1 MKNSAAFRVRNKY
14 QHTTWV
20 YYRIFNVT
28 YIWKFYLQ
36 LALTTA
42 CWYLVWHLY
51 VEAISLSG
59 QKFLLP
65 VFKPKMQRII
75 AKSHCFNRISIKI
88 VLELLIKFFLS
99 YLLLYYIQERICQ
112 CSMIPFFTFIFLHF
126 FNQAFDKFLSLASKI
141 SLGFFLTW
149 CKIFVDWLSNPATQ
163 VTLAGLG

>member
-1 MKNSAAFRVRNKY
+1 MDHKVVEVVVVVVVGNLFVLAVLNMKNSAAFRVRNKY

-65 VFKPKMQRII
+65 VLKPKM
-75 AKSHCFNRISIKI
+75 
-88 VLELLIKFFLS
+88 
-99 YLLLYYIQERICQ
+99 
-112 CSMIPFFTFIFLHF
+112 
-126 FNQAFDKFLSLASKI
+126 
-141 SLGFFLTW
+141 
-149 CKIFVDWLSNPATQ
+149 
-163 VTLAGLG
+163 